1 MLNNKILYLLI
12 FILIASFVFLFSRS
26 SKNQISKVS
35 FNNFEWKVEVVSS
48 YMTRMRGLSGR
59 GFLEE
64 KSGLLFVFPDDN
76 LHGIWMK
83 EMNFNIDIVWIDKNF
98 KIVGLE
104 ENISP
109 LSYPKV
115 FEPPTQSRYVLEINS
130 GEAKKA
136 EITIGDTLKFL

>member
-48 YMTRMRGLSGR
+48 YMTRMRGLSER

-83 EMNFNIDIVWIDKNF
+83 EMNFNIDIIWIDKNF

-104 ENISP
+104 ENVSP